1 MQQGDCSKSARKGD
15 AGKTGEIGRPLDA
28 ENSALRR
35 SGRLLAVADLLW
47 IPQAGLIAVALG
59 TLLAAIYAPQ
69 DDATPTSLFF
79 GPVALAV
86 LGIALL
92 AALRVGLQFRAANL
106 ARRTA
111 SAIQVRARTELLSA
125 ATSRSP
131 AASFPSSGAFAAHVT
146 EQIDLLGPYFRN
158 FVPQMM
164 RLKLVPIG
172 IVLATLW
179 FSWLA
184 ALILLICGPV
194 IPLFMALI
202 GMRAKSASA
211 RQQEELTRLSGILM
225 DRIKGLETLT
235 LFGALNR
242 SKDDIERAGETFRI
256 GTMRVLKIA
265 FLSSTVLELFS
276 ALGVAFCAVF
286 VGFSL
291 LGEIN
296 TGTWGPPLG
305 YSTGLFILLLAP
317 EFFAPL
323 RAYAAA
329 YHDRAA
335 GLAAQEKLG
344 VLFEEI
350 RIDRTDAPAG
360 TQAEAPLASPPAI
373 RFDTVS
379 LSLGGH
385 EVLKDFDLS
394 IEAGETIL
402 LEGPSGSGK
411 TTILDC
417 LFGYHGP
424 DGGTIRIGGADP
436 VSVSERLRGHAI
448 WLGQAPRLFHGS
460 LKANL
465 LKGAQ
470 EPGRVTDEDIW
481 TALRLAGADELVRRL
496 PNGLAT
502 LLGEEGFGLSVG
514 EIRRVALARAALRQD
529 AVLFLADEPTAGLDD
544 ETARDVIE
552 GLKTLAAG
560 RTAVIATHDPEVLA
574 MPGRRVDLNARASEL
589 PLEAA
594 I

>member
-1 MQQGDCSKSARKGD
+1 MQQGDCSKSARKRG
-15 AGKTGEIGRPLDA
+15 AGKTGGIGQPLDA
-28 ENSALRR
+28 EFSALRR
-35 SGRLLAVADLLW
+35 SGGLLAVADLLW
-47 IPQAGLIAVALG
+47 VPQAGLIAATLG
-59 TLLAAIYAPQ
+59 TMLAGVYGQEAGGAAAVFP
-69 DDATPTSLFF
+69 L
-79 GPVALAV
+79 GPITAAV

-92 AALRVGLQFRAANL
+92 SAIRVGLQFSAANL

-111 SAIQVRARTELLSA
+111 SVIQVRARTQLLTA
-125 ATSRSP
+125 AAKRSP

-146 EQIDLLGPYFRN
+146 EQVDLLGPYFRN

-164 RLKLVPIG
+164 RLKLVPVG
-172 IVLATLW
+172 IVLTTLW

-194 IPLFMALI
+194 IPVFMALI

-235 LFGALNR
+235 LFGALKR
-242 SKDDIERAGETFRI
+242 SSDDIEKAGETFRT

-276 ALGVAFCAVF
+276 ALGIAFCAVF

-305 YSTGLFILLLAP
+305 YSAGLFILLLAP

-335 GLAAQEKLG
+335 GLAAQEKLAA
-344 VLFEEI
+344 LFEDI
-350 RIDRTDAPAG
+350 RLDTPSE
-360 TQAEAPLASPPAI
+360 AEETGVGETLASPPAI
-373 RFDTVS
+373 RFESVT

-385 EVLKDFDLS
+385 KVLNGFDLLV
-394 IEAGETIL
+394 EPGETVL

-411 TTILDC
+411 TTLLDC
-417 LFGYHGP
+417 LFGYHRP
-424 DGGTIRIGGADP
+424 DAGTIRIGGWNP
-436 VSVSERLRGHAI
+436 VALSEKLRGNVI

-460 LKANL
+460 LRANL
-465 LKGAQ
+465 LRGAQ
-470 EPGRVTDEDIW
+470 VPDSVGEDDIW
-481 TALRLAGADELVRRL
+481 TALRLAGADDLVRRL
-496 PNGLAT
+496 PNGLST
-502 LLGEEGFGLSVG
+502 PLGEDGFGLSVG
-514 EIRRVALARAALRQD
+514 EIRRVALARAALRQE

-544 ETARDVIE
+544 DTARDVIE

-560 RTAVIATHDPEVLA
+560 RTAVIATHDPAVLA
-574 MPGRRVDLNARASEL
+574 MPGRRVDLNRLAPEF